1 MYKPKPFLQCKYWS
15 SLVHCDTC
23 EMDGSERILLRMIN
37 AQGPPTI
44 SEGRW
49 LFSLLLE
56 RGGPLWA
63 TLVGTDGHT
72 EGQSPRQPSTRGL
85 SGP

>member
-1 MYKPKPFLQCKYWS
+1 M
-15 SLVHCDTC
+15 HCDTC
-23 EMDGSERILLRMIN
+23 EMDGSERILLRMSN
-37 AQGPPTI
+37 AQGPPTM

-49 LFSLLLE
+49 LFSFLG
-56 RGGPLWA
+56 RGGPFWA

-72 EGQSPRQPSTRGL
+72 EGQSPRQASMRGL